1 MIVDCLTKIVY
12 YESVKVIIDVSD
24 LIKLV
29 IINVVIYYYV
39 IPDLIVID
47 QGSLF
52 ILKFWSLLYY
62 FLEIKKWLSIAFY
75 PQING

>member
-52 ILKFWSLLYY
+52 ILKF
-62 FLEIKKWLSIAFY
+62 
-75 PQING
+75 